1 MLHRTISCDAVSA
14 VSNTDTTIAN
24 LTYRSVDEAAK
35 LGGETLRVYG
45 RLVAHR
51 IDAVMDSARPPREG
65 LWANDGQ
72 GSYGFPVRAMGAGY
86 DAWFSRH

>member
-1 MLHRTISCDAVSA
+1 M
-14 VSNTDTTIAN
+14 SNTDTTIAN

-35 LGGETLRVYG
+35 LGGDTLRVYG
-45 RLVAHR
+45 RLIAHR

-65 LWANDGQ
+65 LWAVGGQ
-72 GSYGFPVRAMGAGY
+72 GSYTFPVRAVGGAGY